1 MDSPLLSEPNLT
13 TRKDRTISMVGAKLS
28 ANLMLRKDLDGPHRG
43 SLLEQSKLILFDSYI
58 NLLLIFVP
66 LGVIAKLTRM
76 SHALIFSFNFLGI
89 IPMAKILGFAT
100 EEIAARS
107 NQTIGGLLNA
117 TFGNAVEM
125 IISIIALNKNYT
137 DVVQANLLGSIL
149 SNLLFVLG
157 FCFFLGGFYYK
168 EQTFNITAAQTCSS
182 MMALAVMGLLIPAAF
197 KASNPDV
204 ELILELSH
212 GTAMVMLCMYIMYLT
227 FQLKTHKYLYED
239 EEDEAEEEE
248 PVLDFPVAIS
258 LLLFVTVLIS
268 VAAEFLMGS
277 LETVASEWG
286 LSRTFIGLI
295 LLPIV
300 GNAAEHVTAVSVAL
314 KNKMNLAIGV
324 AIGSSI
330 QIALFVTPLLV
341 LIGWM
346 TGVELT
352 LYFHEFE
359 TAVLFISVL
368 IVNYMIQDGSSN
380 WLEGAMLLSVYV
392 VVSIGF
398 FFLPEDS
405 R

>member
-1 MDSPLLSEPNLT
+1 
-13 TRKDRTISMVGAKLS
+13 
-28 ANLMLRKDLDGPHRG
+28 MLRKDLDGPHRG